1 MTKNKSKKVSRRKFF
16 IAGGIGTMGLLAL
29 GTFVMRNPLRR
40 TVLEMAET
48 LVPPYA
54 GLGTEANLWFEITK
68 ANQLILH
75 QPKVEMGQGT
85 FTSLA
90 QIVADEF
97 DMNIGQ
103 IIVKAAETSTGIVD
117 GMGTGGS
124 LSVAQLWQPL
134 REMAATMREMIK
146 TEAARKLGIEAA
158 SLKTKDG
165 VLTTNGKTMTYAEA
179 AEEVSEWKVPD
190 TPELRPVK
198 DYKFVGKPIPRIDL
212 KAKVT
217 GDPIFGMDAEMPD
230 MLHAAV
236 IRPEHVGASLK
247 SADIEAAE
255 NMPGVVKVLKKD
267 NWVGIIA
274 NSYAEALSAK
284 RKVKVEWD
292 IPKIWTEESIRDAM
306 QVGKGDK
313 MITQKVGSKLDP
325 DEDEVVS
332 MDFSSP
338 IGAHAQIEP
347 NGAVAHVKDGKATVI
362 LSTQVIGV
370 TQKQVAEALGFE
382 LENVNIIC
390 TYLGGGFGRRLNT
403 SHAVQAAEMSKEVGK
418 PVKYFFTRKEE
429 FQNDTFRPPTHHIM
443 RGKLSSNGTLE
454 GLEHHYASGDVATN
468 SAIMPNSMLTILGTD
483 VGAMRGGNIMYD
495 KIANHR
501 SVQWHTTLPF
511 ATSWWR
517 SLGLLA
523 NAFAIESFVD
533 EMAIKAGKNPV
544 DFKLALLGNEGN
556 KARIKKVIQ
565 VAAEKGNYNDAATGN
580 KAMGFAATIDAGSP
594 CAQVVEVSVK
604 DNEISVD
611 KVTCVLDCGLAVNP
625 DQVKAQCEGSIIMGI
640 SASMHEKMTLKDGR
654 LVPTIY
660 GPYKMALMKDAPK
673 VIDVHLIQGVD
684 VPLPVGEP
692 PLGPIGAAIGNAVR
706 RITGKRVTDLPMKL
720 G

>member
-16 IAGGIGTMGLLAL
+16 LASGIGTMGLLAL

>member
-16 IAGGIGTMGLLAL
+16 LASGIGTLGLLAL

-40 TVLEMAET
+40 TVLEMSESMA
-48 LVPPYA
+48 VPYS
-54 GLGTEANLWFEITK
+54 GSGTKANLWFEITK

-117 GMGTGGS
+117 GLGTGGS

-146 TEAARKLGIEAA
+146 TEAAKKLGIEVA

-179 AEEVSEWKVPD
+179 AEGVSEWKVPD

-198 DYKFVGKPIPRIDL
+198 DYKFVGKPVPRIDL

-217 GDPIFGMDAEMPD
+217 GEPIFGMDAEMPD

-313 MITQKVGSKLDP
+313 MITQKVGSKLDL

-332 MDFSSP
+332 MEFSSP

-347 NGAVAHVKDGKATVI
+347 NGTVAHVKDGKATVI

-544 DFKLALLGNEGN
+544 DFRLALLGNEGN
-556 KARIKKVIQ
+556 EARIKKVIQ